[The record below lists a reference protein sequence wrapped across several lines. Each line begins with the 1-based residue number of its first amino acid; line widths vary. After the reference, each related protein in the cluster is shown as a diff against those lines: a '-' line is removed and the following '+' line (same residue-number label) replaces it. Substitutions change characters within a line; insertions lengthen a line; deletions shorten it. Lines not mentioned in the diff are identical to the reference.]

1 MSNAEKSPAS
11 RGLVIKLAVLL
22 VVAGVVGFLVFRGMP
37 LRAWLDQGLAWIRTV
52 GPTAFFFAMAVFP
65 AFGFPLSVFSLT
77 AGPVFGPQLG
87 LPLVSLLVVLSIVAN
102 LALTYWLS
110 RYAFRPA
117 LERIVTWMGYSM
129 PKVSAE
135 DHLSLAVMVRVTPG
149 PPFFVQSYLLGL
161 AGVRFSTYMWVSSLA
176 AGAYAVAIVL
186 FGDSL
191 ATGRGKMAIIAVS
204 GLIFLSVA
212 ISWIRR
218 RYQKKKTVSTP

>member
-1 MSNAEKSPAS
+1 
-11 RGLVIKLAVLL
+11 
-22 VVAGVVGFLVFRGMP
+22 
-37 LRAWLDQGLAWIRTV
+37 
-52 GPTAFFFAMAVFP
+52 
-65 AFGFPLSVFSLT
+65 
-77 AGPVFGPQLG
+77 
-87 LPLVSLLVVLSIVAN
+87 
-102 LALTYWLS
+102 
-110 RYAFRPA
+110 
-117 LERIVTWMGYSM
+117 
-129 PKVSAE
+129 
-135 DHLSLAVMVRVTPG
+135 
-149 PPFFVQSYLLGL
+149 LLGL